1 MRVRNSETSSMNQIK
16 FAVSLLVVS
25 ATLAG
30 CQTRNPKVA
39 EDQKS
44 RLSETVTLQQ
54 QLLSTADSIER
65 NSQLLAEASN
75 TRAAVEKAQLTPAQ
89 QVKMDKA
96 ANTKE
101 PYGMTAKISFVWEA
115 GPIQEVARQMAI
127 RSGYE
132 YMQPEGSVPAIPV
145 MVKINAREQSIASIL
160 RDAGL
165 QAGSRADIV
174 VDEARR
180 KVLVRFFD

>member
-1 MRVRNSETSSMNQIK
+1 MNQIK
-16 FAVSLLVVS
+16 FAVSTLVVS
-25 ATLAG
+25 GLLAG
-30 CQTRNPKVA
+30 CQTGNVKVA

-44 RLSETVTLQQ
+44 RLSETVSLQK

-65 NSQLLAEASN
+65 NSQLLAEATN
-75 TRAAVEKAQLTPAQ
+75 TRAAVEKAQLSPAQ
-89 QVKMDKA
+89 QAKMDKSA
-96 ANTKE
+96 TTKE

-132 YMQPEGSVPAIPV
+132 YMQPEGSVPSIPV
-145 MVKINAREQSIASIL
+145 MVKINAKEQSIASIL

-180 KVLVRFFD
+180 RVLVRFFE

>member
-1 MRVRNSETSSMNQIK
+1 MHSHTETLFMNQIK
-16 FAVSLLVVS
+16 LAVSILLVS
-25 ATLAG
+25 GTLAG
-30 CQTRNPKVA
+30 CQSNSVKVGD
-39 EDQKS
+39 EQKS
-44 RLSETVTLQQ
+44 RLSETITLQR

-65 NSQLLAEASN
+65 NSQLLAEAVN
-75 TRAAVEKAQLTPAQ
+75 TRAAIEKAQLSPAQ
-89 QVKMDKA
+89 QARMDKSA
-96 ANTKE
+96 TTKE

-115 GPIQEVARQMAI
+115 GPIQEVVRQMAI

-132 YMQPEGSVPAIPV
+132 YMQPEGSVPSIPV
-145 MVKINAREQSIASIL
+145 MVKINAKDQSIAAIL

-180 KVLVRFFD
+180 RVLVRFFD